1 MAYKNFVG
9 NVSKQ
14 VDGLFASISARYNFD
29 LGDEFELAV
38 CDILR
43 QILPEKY
50 GICRGFVV
58 TRDDKS
64 AGDDIINFDSQRIPT
79 LRFLTRNRWD
89 RKEEIPVEAVY
100 AYIEAKHTLCL
111 SGDGGQSLNH
121 AAKQL
126 ATVKALPRAAVTL
139 NEIVPG
145 VSFGGQAQREPGYP
159 DIKNPMLALIVSRQV
174 RLSDREAPATVN
186 SFFSSLQQV
195 SSDIGGIHQQHAP
208 DLIIAGSDAVC
219 FPTES
224 GRVQSPFSRHGV
236 TSLTPCKASGQGW
249 GVGLATLMWALDEIQ
264 LGRIE
269 WSQVAAAALKL
280 PTH

>member
-64 AGDDIINFDSQRIPT
+64 AGDDIIIFDSQRIPT

-89 RKEEIPVEAVY
+89 RKEEIPV
-100 AYIEAKHTLCL
+100 
-111 SGDGGQSLNH
+111 
-121 AAKQL
+121 
-126 ATVKALPRAAVTL
+126 
-139 NEIVPG
+139 
-145 VSFGGQAQREPGYP
+145 
-159 DIKNPMLALIVSRQV
+159 
-174 RLSDREAPATVN
+174 
-186 SFFSSLQQV
+186 
-195 SSDIGGIHQQHAP
+195 
-208 DLIIAGSDAVC
+208 
-219 FPTES
+219 
-224 GRVQSPFSRHGV
+224 
-236 TSLTPCKASGQGW
+236 
-249 GVGLATLMWALDEIQ
+249 
-264 LGRIE
+264 
-269 WSQVAAAALKL
+269 
-280 PTH
+280 